1 MGCQEKKRFKSKK
14 MVETF
19 IDQFNKDPLVKETLV
34 SYWCQRHDGWH
45 VSRESNKRP
54 LKWYEILEQLI
65 KKIP

>member
-19 IDQFNKDPLVKETLV
+19 IDQFNKDPLVKETLA

-54 LKWYEILEQLI
+54 LKWYEILEQLK

>member
-34 SYWCQRHDGWH
+34 SDWCQRHDGWH

-54 LKWYEILEQLI
+54 LKWYEILEQLK

>member
-34 SYWCQRHDGWH
+34 SYWCQRHDCWH
-45 VSRESNKRP
+45 VSKESNKRP
-54 LKWYEILEQLI
+54 LKWYEILEQLK

>member
-34 SYWCQRHDGWH
+34 SYWCQRHYGWH

-54 LKWYEILEQLI
+54 LKWYEILEQLK

>member
-1 MGCQEKKRFKSKK
+1 MAGRFWSDKD
-14 MVETF
+14 VDA

-54 LKWYEILEQLI
+54 LKWYEILEQLK